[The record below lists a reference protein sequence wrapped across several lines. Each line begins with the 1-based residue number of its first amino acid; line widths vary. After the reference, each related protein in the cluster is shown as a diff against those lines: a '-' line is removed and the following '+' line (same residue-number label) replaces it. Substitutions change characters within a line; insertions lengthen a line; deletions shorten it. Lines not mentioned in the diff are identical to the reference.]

1 MPHQE
6 WQAKEKTSQ
15 YKGVSWHKEGRK
27 WYVKFPQPNG
37 GNKRY
42 GGCFRDELDAA
53 KRVNQFCKELGI
65 PHKNHEI
72 SAKPNR
78 QCQGS
83 KHSDNK
89 TIGSEGANLV
99 IDSEIAKTCGTKIQ
113 NFTTDDQSVCKQY
126 YFYYDEFLK

>member
-1 MPHQE
+1 MIPHQP

-15 YKGVSWHKEGRK
+15 YKGVTWHKRCKK
-27 WYVKFPQPNG
+27 WYVALRSKNGKLKFG
-37 GNKRY
+37 GY
-42 GGCFRDELDAA
+42 FSDELDAA